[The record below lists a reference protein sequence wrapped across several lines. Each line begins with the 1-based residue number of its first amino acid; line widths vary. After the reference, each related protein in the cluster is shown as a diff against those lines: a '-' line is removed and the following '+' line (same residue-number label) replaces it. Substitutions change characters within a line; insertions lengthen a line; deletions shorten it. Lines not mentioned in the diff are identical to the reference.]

1 MKTRHT
7 PIFLLLVVAIVI
19 FAAETLVMFLLQII
33 APLSLYVE
41 ALVDALALIIIV
53 SPSLYFFLF
62 RTLSSEIIVQKK
74 LTEELRQRNEK
85 LKRFLEG
92 TINAMSQ
99 VAEKKDA
106 YSAGRQKRV
115 SQLSTAIACELGLSE
130 NQTEGIRVAGLFFDI
145 GKLAIPTEILRKP
158 DKMSEYEY
166 NIFKT
171 YPQFGYDIVKDIEF
185 PWPIAQ
191 AVLQHQER
199 MNGSGYP
206 YGRMEKDIILEA
218 RILAVA
224 EVVERMACFQS
235 YRPSLGVDKALEE
248 ISQNKGTLYDP
259 VVVDACVRLFKEK
272 GFKIEQ

>member
-1 MKTRHT
+1 
-7 PIFLLLVVAIVI
+7 
-19 FAAETLVMFLLQII
+19 
-33 APLSLYVE
+33 
-41 ALVDALALIIIV
+41 
-53 SPSLYFFLF
+53 
-62 RTLSSEIIVQKK
+62 
-74 LTEELRQRNEK
+74 
-85 LKRFLEG
+85 
-92 TINAMSQ
+92 MSQ

-115 SQLSTAIACELGLSE
+115 SQLSTAIACESGLSE

-145 GKLAIPTEILRKP
+145 GKLAIPTEILCKP
-158 DKMSEYEY
+158 DKMGEYEY

-171 YPQFGYDIVKDIEF
+171 YPQIGYDILKDIEF

-235 YRPSLGVDKALEE
+235 YQPALGVDKALEE

-259 VVVDACVRLFKEK
+259 MVVDACVRLFKEK

>member
-1 MKTRHT
+1 MKTRHN
-7 PIFLLLVVAIVI
+7 PFFLLLIIAVSI

-41 ALVDALALIIIV
+41 ALVDALALIILV
-53 SPSLYFFLF
+53 FPSLYFFLF
-62 RTLSSEIIVQKK
+62 RTLSSEIIVQKGLK
-74 LTEELRQRNEK
+74 EELQQRNEK

-92 TINAMSQ
+92 TINALSQ
-99 VAEKKDA
+99 VTEKKDA

-171 YPQFGYDIVKDIEF
+171 YPQLGYDVVKDIEF
-185 PWPIAQ
+185 PWPIAH
-191 AVLQHQER
+191 AVLQHRER

-218 RILAVA
+218 RVLAVA

-235 YRPSLGVDKALEE
+235 YRPALGVDKALEE

-259 VVVDACVRLFKEK
+259 AVVDACVRLFKEK

>member
-1 MKTRHT
+1 MKIRHT
-7 PIFLLLVVAIVI
+7 PIFLLLVVAISI

-41 ALVDALALIIIV
+41 ALVDALALIILV
-53 SPSLYFFLF
+53 FPSLYFFLF

-99 VAEKKDA
+99 VAEKKDV

-206 YGRMEKDIILEA
+206 YGRMEKDIIPDA

>member
-1 MKTRHT
+1 MKTRYK
-7 PIFLLLVVAIVI
+7 PIFLLLSIAVSI

-33 APLSLYVE
+33 APLSLYME
-41 ALVDALALIIIV
+41 ALVDALALIILV
-53 SPSLYFFLF
+53 FPSLYFFLF
-62 RTLSSEIIVQKK
+62 RTVASDIIVQKK
-74 LTEELRQRNEK
+74 LMEELRQRNEK

-106 YSAGRQKRV
+106 YSANRQKRV
-115 SQLSTAIACELGLSE
+115 SQLSTAIACESGLSE
-130 NQTEGIRVAGLFFDI
+130 NQTEGIRVAGIFFDI
-145 GKLAIPTEILRKP
+145 GKLAIPAEILCKP
-158 DKMSEYEY
+158 DKMGKYEY

-171 YPQFGYDIVKDIEF
+171 YPQIGYDILKDIEF
-185 PWPIAQ
+185 PWPVAQ

-224 EVVERMACFQS
+224 EVVESMACFQS
-235 YRPSLGVDKALEE
+235 YRPALGVDKALEE

-259 VVVDACVRLFKEK
+259 VAVDACVRLFKEK